1 MQEIFGPVLS
11 VYVYPDQ
18 KYKETLELVRK
29 LTVVTFVGI
38 SFSKSSLPRT
48 LNEVVPMSFV
58 LFDADI
64 FSTLLL
70 NLVDSNEKRK
80 V

>member
-38 SFSKSSLPRT
+38 SFSKSSLPRLT
-48 LNEVVPMSFV
+48 RLFQRV
-58 LFDADI
+58 LFY
-64 FSTLLL
+64 LM
-70 NLVDSNEKRK
+70 
-80 V
+80 

>member
-18 KYKETLELVRK
+18 KYKETLELVRI
-29 LTVVTFVGI
+29 LTVVTFPGI
-38 SFSKSSLPRT
+38 SFNKTFLLRK
-48 LNEVVPMSFV
+48 EVVRTSFV

-64 FSTLLL
+64 F
-70 NLVDSNEKRK
+70 
-80 V
+80 